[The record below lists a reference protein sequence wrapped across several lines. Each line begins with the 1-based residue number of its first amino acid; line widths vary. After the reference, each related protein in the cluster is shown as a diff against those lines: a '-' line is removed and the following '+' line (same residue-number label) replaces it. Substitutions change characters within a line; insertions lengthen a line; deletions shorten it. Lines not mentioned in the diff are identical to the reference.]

1 MADDDDNDDDNDDA
15 QIYLSFFLA
24 AGNAPAWRFICSLL
38 WDCR

>member
-1 MADDDDNDDDNDDA
+1 MDDDDNNDDDNDDA
-15 QIYLSFFLA
+15 QISVLFLA